1 MSGGSAAGGGRLE
14 PAGRSRRGP
23 SWAQLGRRGGE
34 PAYSADPSGAAE
46 LRPLPVRAVSEPAEE
61 HHLGDRLSA
70 YLDGE
75 LGHDSRERVQA
86 HLATCPDC
94 LAEADEG
101 RAVKHLLTRTDTPD
115 PSSTLMARL
124 MAVAAL
130 PEDER
135 GDGPG
140 SGTPAVAPPVA
151 GTLGGSRLTG
161 GSFGR
166 GAGSSFG
173 SGALGADTPIPGVD
187 PRAGLPG
194 PGVVTDR
201 PFPAERPFAAGL
213 PAAGDP
219 RGPGALRSLTEL
231 RARRSPLP
239 ARPAG
244 DVPEPAAAA
253 AATGRPSAP
262 FGRRFVFA
270 AAGAFSVAA
279 VTLGGVGGPA
289 TVGGEEQHGIRVTPV
304 SGPGAGTAPL
314 VAQLPADFPMM
325 PVVASQVPAAVP
337 QPAGTNLPGDAFFPH
352 HLLR

>member
-1 MSGGSAAGGGRLE
+1 MSGGTPVGGGPE

-23 SWAQLGRRGGE
+23 SWAQLGRRTAE
-34 PAYSADPSGAAE
+34 PAQSAERPAATA
-46 LRPLPVRAVSEPAEE
+46 LRPVPVRTAEPVDE

-75 LGHDSRERVQA
+75 LGHEPRERVQA

-94 LAEADEG
+94 LAEADEA
-101 RAVKHLLTRTDTPD
+101 RAVKHLLTRTDTPG

-130 PEDER
+130 PDDEQD
-135 GDGPG
+135 GGPG
-140 SGTPAVAPPVA
+140 SGAVPPGA

-187 PRAGLPG
+187 PRAGRPG
-194 PGVVTDR
+194 PMFPADR
-201 PFPAERPFAAGL
+201 PFPAERPYAAGGHGL
-213 PAAGDP
+213 TSGQPS
-219 RGPGALRSLTEL
+219 ALRSLTEL
-231 RARRSPLP
+231 RSRRAPMP
-239 ARPAG
+239 TGRPAA
-244 DVPEPAAAA
+244 EPAAAA
-253 AATGRPSAP
+253 AGTGRAAAP

-279 VTLGGVGGPA
+279 VTLGGVGGSA
-289 TVGGEEQHGIRVTPV
+289 VLGGEEPGHRVTPV
-304 SGPGAGTAPL
+304 SGPGAGAGPRDAPR
-314 VAQLPADFPMM
+314 PADFPMV
-325 PVVASQVPAAVP
+325 PALAPHVPAAAV
-337 QPAGTNLPGDAFFPH
+337 QPTGAGTGGAAIPH
-352 HLLR
+352 HQLR